1 MSIRTRAKS
10 IEFNGI
16 TLDEWFEALVINVL
30 SYDVYMRYSDEECA
44 WLVLNYWKNSKPRKW
59 GWSWGSWLS
68 SVVFEGN
75 DFYETLS
82 YKEKKELDRLLLEY
96 VEELAERVD
105 EEDERKMAKLEREL
119 KRLLGYLD

>member
-44 WLVLNYWKNSKPRKW
+44 WLVLNYWKNSKPRRW
-59 GWSWGSWLS
+59 GWSWGSWIS
-68 SVVFEGN
+68 WVFDGN
-75 DFYETLS
+75 EFYDTLS
-82 YKEKKELDRLLLEY
+82 PRDREKLDRLLLEY

-119 KRLLGYLD
+119 RKLLRYSD